1 MNAATAP
8 SVLRDAVDAA
18 LDAGHIAYET
28 QFRRAVAMHLARHGV
43 HKGIPGF
50 NVPTATAGAIKHRR
64 AEWSGRVERAI
75 HECELEYGVALV
87 NLVDELIEE
96 ALDKPG
102 AHALGGYVTRV
113 RRALNERRV
122 DTYTDAEDMLWRVLY
137 WAGYNYEEASD
148 VVYEEV
154 HRRAVVRV
162 KLPQRITHA
171 AQRRGLRLAAHRRKR
186 TPYRL
191 AA

>member
-1 MNAATAP
+1 MNATTAS

-28 QFRRAVAMHLARHGV
+28 QFRRTVAAYLAQHGV
-43 HKGIPGF
+43 HKSTPRF
-50 NVPTATAGAIKHRR
+50 DAQLALAVAVTDRR
-64 AEWSGRVERAI
+64 SKWASRVEHALR
-75 HECELEYGVALV
+75 ECELEYGVALV

-113 RRALNERRV
+113 RRALNERRL
-122 DTYTDAEDMLWRVLY
+122 DTYTDAEDALWRVLD
-137 WAGYNYEEASD
+137 WAGYRYEDASD

-154 HRRAVVRV
+154 YRRAVVRV
-162 KLPQRITHA
+162 KLPQRITRA
-171 AQRRGLRLAAHRRKR
+171 AQRRGLRLTPPRQKR